1 MIDLQDLSD
10 DDLLKKFENGI
21 YEVAKRS
28 SVTSLNYP
36 IFLAEHVDD
45 CREDLKRRLSERNQ
59 WQPIETA
66 PKDGSS
72 VDLFVIGRGRVP
84 DCHYGM
90 PYYKPKKECFI
101 EYTQDGFECM
111 EWQAVEGEITHWQAL
126 PIPPKED

>member
-36 IFLAEHVDD
+36 ILLAEHVDD

-59 WQPIETA
+59 WQDIATA
-66 PKDGSS
+66 PKDKTEILACDEEGTRAIISFFKPGEVLFGKIFSISYTNPRIEGSFS
-72 VDLFVIGRGRVP
+72 AK
-84 DCHYGM
+84 YWM
-90 PYYKPKKECFI
+90 PL
-101 EYTQDGFECM
+101 QD
-111 EWQAVEGEITHWQAL
+111 
-126 PIPPKED
+126 PPKGD